1 MGNYMTVKLKLL
13 GIMLLLLQSWDLAAQ
28 LPTAE
33 QQIQEASKVYEQA
46 LTQKNEP
53 LLKSILADNFILT
66 TASGKVLTKKDM
78 MLNLSKEGTKY
89 DKFES
94 SEVKI
99 SILNEAAIET
109 GKVHTVGIRDGKKI
123 AETTRYTD
131 FWVKIQGKWLLL
143 AEHSSFIT
151 NP

>member
-13 GIMLLLLQSWDLAAQ
+13 GIILLLLQSWGLAAQ

-78 MLNLSKEGTKY
+78 MLNLTREGTKY

-94 SEVKI
+94 SEVRI

-109 GKVHTVGIRDGKKI
+109 GKVHTVGIRGGKKI

>member
-1 MGNYMTVKLKLL
+1 MTVKLKLL
-13 GIMLLLLQSWDLAAQ
+13 AIIIILFQSLSLTAQ
-28 LPTAE
+28 IPTAL
-33 QQIQEASKVYEQA
+33 QQIEEASKVYEQA

-66 TASGKVLTKKDM
+66 TATGRVLTKKDM
-78 MLNLSKEGTKY
+78 LLNLNKEGTKY

-94 SEVKI
+94 SEVRI
-99 SILNEAAIET
+99 EVLNDAAIET
-109 GKVHTVGIRDGKKI
+109 GKVYTVGTRAQKKI

-131 FWVKIQGKWLLL
+131 FWVKVQGKWLLL

>member
-1 MGNYMTVKLKLL
+1 MTVKLKLL
-13 GIMLLLLQSWDLAAQ
+13 TIIVALLQTLGLAAQ
-28 LPTAE
+28 QPTAE
-33 QQIQEASKVYEQA
+33 QQIQQASNVYEQA

-78 MLNLSKEGTKY
+78 MLNLTKEGTKY

-94 SEVKI
+94 SDVRI
-99 SILNEAAIET
+99 NVLNEAAIET
-109 GKVHTVGIRDGKKI
+109 GKVHTVGIRGGKKI

-143 AEHSSFIT
+143 AEHSSFIP

>member
-1 MGNYMTVKLKLL
+1 MTVKLKLL
-13 GIMLLLLQSWDLAAQ
+13 AIILALLQSWGIAAQ
-28 LPTAE
+28 EPAAE

-78 MLNLSKEGTKY
+78 MLNLTKEGTKY

-94 SEVKI
+94 SEVRI
-99 SILNEAAIET
+99 SVLNDAAIET
-109 GKVHTVGIRDGKKI
+109 GKVHTVGIRAGKKI

-143 AEHSSFIT
+143 AEHSSFIP

>member
-1 MGNYMTVKLKLL
+1 MTVKLKLL

-78 MLNLSKEGTKY
+78 MLNLTKEGTKY

-109 GKVHTVGIRDGKKI
+109 GKVHTVGIRGGKKI

-143 AEHSSFIT
+143 AEHSSFIA

>member
-1 MGNYMTVKLKLL
+1 MTVKLKLL
-13 GIMLLLLQSWDLAAQ
+13 AIILALLQSWGIAAQ
-28 LPTAE
+28 EPAAE

-53 LLKSILADNFILT
+53 LLKSILADNFVLT

-78 MLNLSKEGTKY
+78 MLNLTKEGTKY

-94 SEVKI
+94 SDVRI
-99 SILNEAAIET
+99 NVLNEVAIET
-109 GKVHTVGIRDGKKI
+109 GKVHTVGIRGGKKI

-131 FWVKIQGKWLLL
+131 FWVKVQGKWLLL
-143 AEHSSFIT
+143 AEHSSFIP

>member
-1 MGNYMTVKLKLL
+1 MTVKLKLL
-13 GIMLLLLQSWDLAAQ
+13 GIILLLLQSWGLAAQ

-46 LTQKNEP
+46 LTQKNEL

-78 MLNLSKEGTKY
+78 LLNLNKEGTKY
-89 DKFES
+89 NKFES
-94 SEVKI
+94 SEVRI

-109 GKVHTVGIRDGKKI
+109 GKVHTVGIRGGKKI

-131 FWVKIQGKWLLL
+131 FWIKIQGKWLLL

>member
-1 MGNYMTVKLKLL
+1 MTLNFKLL
-13 GIMLLLLQSWDLAAQ
+13 VIIFILLQSSGLLAQ
-28 LPTAE
+28 QPTAE

-46 LTQKNEP
+46 LTQKNEL

-66 TASGKVLTKKDM
+66 TASGKVLNKKDM
-78 MLNLSKEGTKY
+78 MLNLTKEGTKY

-94 SEVKI
+94 SEVRI
-99 SILNEAAIET
+99 SVLNDAAIET

-131 FWVKIQGKWLLL
+131 FWIKIQGKWLLL
-143 AEHSSFIT
+143 AEHSSLIP

>member
-1 MGNYMTVKLKLL
+1 MTLNFKLL
-13 GIMLLLLQSWDLAAQ
+13 VIIFILLQSSGLLAQ
-28 LPTAE
+28 QPTAE

-66 TASGKVLTKKDM
+66 TASGKVLSKKDM
-78 MLNLSKEGTKY
+78 MLNLTKEGTKY

-94 SEVKI
+94 SEVRI
-99 SILNEAAIET
+99 SVLNDAAIET

-131 FWVKIQGKWLLL
+131 FWIKIQGKWLLL
-143 AEHSSFIT
+143 AEHSSLIP

>member
-1 MGNYMTVKLKLL
+1 MTLKLKLL
-13 GIMLLLLQSWDLAAQ
+13 VIISILLQSWGLAAQ
-28 LPTAE
+28 QSTVE
-33 QQIQEASKVYEQA
+33 QQIQEASRVYEQA

-78 MLNLSKEGTKY
+78 MLNLTKEGTKY

-94 SEVKI
+94 SEVRI
-99 SILNEAAIET
+99 SVLNDAAIET
-109 GKVHTVGIRDGKKI
+109 GKVHTVGIRGGKKI

-131 FWVKIQGKWLLL
+131 FWVKVQGKWLLL
-143 AEHSSFIT
+143 AEHSSFIP

>member
-1 MGNYMTVKLKLL
+1 V
-13 GIMLLLLQSWDLAAQ
+13 IIFILLQSSGLLAQ
-28 LPTAE
+28 QPTAE

-46 LTQKNEP
+46 LTQKNEL

-78 MLNLSKEGTKY
+78 MLNLTKEGTKY

-94 SEVKI
+94 SEVRI
-99 SILNEAAIET
+99 SVLNDAAIET
-109 GKVHTVGIRDGKKI
+109 GKVHTVGIRAGKKI

-131 FWVKIQGKWLLL
+131 FWIKIQGKWLLL
-143 AEHSSFIT
+143 AEHSSFIP

>member
-1 MGNYMTVKLKLL
+1 MTVKLKLL
-13 GIMLLLLQSWDLAAQ
+13 GIILLLLQSWGLAAQ
-28 LPTAE
+28 FPTAE
-33 QQIQEASKVYEQA
+33 QQIQEASKIYEQA

-53 LLKSILADNFILT
+53 LLKSILADNFTLT
-66 TASGKVLTKKDM
+66 TASGKVLSKKDM
-78 MLNLSKEGTKY
+78 LLNLNKEDTKY
-89 DKFES
+89 EKFES

-99 SILNEAAIET
+99 KVLNDAAIET
-109 GKVHTVGIRDGKKI
+109 GKVHTVGIRGGKNI

-143 AEHSSFIT
+143 AEHSSFIA

>member
-1 MGNYMTVKLKLL
+1 MTVKLKLL
-13 GIMLLLLQSWDLAAQ
+13 AIILALLQSWGIAAQ
-28 LPTAE
+28 EPAAE

-53 LLKSILADNFILT
+53 LLKSILADNFVLT

-78 MLNLSKEGTKY
+78 MLNLTKEGTKY

-94 SEVKI
+94 SDVRI
-99 SILNEAAIET
+99 NVLNEAAIET
-109 GKVHTVGIRDGKKI
+109 GKVHTVGIRGGKKI

-131 FWVKIQGKWLLL
+131 FWVKVQGKWLLL
-143 AEHSSFIT
+143 AEHSSFIP

>member
-1 MGNYMTVKLKLL
+1 MTLNFKLL
-13 GIMLLLLQSWDLAAQ
+13 VIIFILLQSSGLLAQ
-28 LPTAE
+28 QPTAE

-46 LTQKNEP
+46 LTQKNEL

-78 MLNLSKEGTKY
+78 MLNLTKEGTKY

-94 SEVKI
+94 SEVRI
-99 SILNEAAIET
+99 SVLNDAAIET

-131 FWVKIQGKWLLL
+131 FWIKIQGKWLLL
-143 AEHSSFIT
+143 AEHSSFIP

>member
-1 MGNYMTVKLKLL
+1 MTLNFKLL
-13 GIMLLLLQSWDLAAQ
+13 VIIFILLQSSGLVAQ
-28 LPTAE
+28 QPTAE

-46 LTQKNEP
+46 LTQKNEL

-66 TASGKVLTKKDM
+66 TASGKVLSKKDM
-78 MLNLSKEGTKY
+78 MLNLTKEGTKY

-94 SEVKI
+94 SEVRI
-99 SILNEAAIET
+99 SVLNDAAIET
-109 GKVHTVGIRDGKKI
+109 GKVHTVGIRAGKKI

-131 FWVKIQGKWLLL
+131 FWIKIQGKWLLL
-143 AEHSSFIT
+143 AEHSSFIP

>member
-1 MGNYMTVKLKLL
+1 MTLNFKLL
-13 GIMLLLLQSWDLAAQ
+13 VIISILLQSSGLLAQ
-28 LPTAE
+28 QPTAE

-66 TASGKVLTKKDM
+66 TASGKVLNKKDM
-78 MLNLSKEGTKY
+78 MLNLTKEGTKY

-94 SEVKI
+94 SEVRI
-99 SILNEAAIET
+99 SVLNDAAIET
-109 GKVHTVGIRDGKKI
+109 GKVQTVGIRDGKKI
-123 AETTRYTD
+123 AEATRYTD

-143 AEHSSFIT
+143 AEHSSFIP

>member
-1 MGNYMTVKLKLL
+1 MTLNLKLL
-13 GIMLLLLQSWDLAAQ
+13 VIIIILLQSSGLVAQ
-28 LPTAE
+28 QSTAE

-66 TASGKVLTKKDM
+66 TASGKVLSKKDM
-78 MLNLSKEGTKY
+78 MLNLTKEGTKY

-94 SEVKI
+94 SEVRI
-99 SILNEAAIET
+99 SVLNEAAIET
-109 GKVHTVGIRDGKKI
+109 GKVHTVGIRAGKKI

-131 FWVKIQGKWLLL
+131 FWIKIQGKWLLL
-143 AEHSSFIT
+143 AEHSSFIP

>member
-13 GIMLLLLQSWDLAAQ
+13 GIILLLLQSWGLAAQ

-78 MLNLSKEGTKY
+78 MLNLTKEGTKY

-94 SEVKI
+94 SEVRI

-109 GKVHTVGIRDGKKI
+109 GKVHTVGIRGGKKI

>member
-78 MLNLSKEGTKY
+78 MLNLTREGTKY

-94 SEVKI
+94 SEVRI

-109 GKVHTVGIRDGKKI
+109 GKVHTVGIRGGKKI

>member
-1 MGNYMTVKLKLL
+1 MTLNLKFLV
-13 GIMLLLLQSWDLAAQ
+13 IIFILLQSSGLVAQ
-28 LPTAE
+28 QPTAE

-53 LLKSILADNFILT
+53 FLKSILADNFILT

-78 MLNLSKEGTKY
+78 LLNLTKEGTKY
-89 DKFES
+89 EKFES
-94 SEVKI
+94 SEVRI
-99 SILNEAAIET
+99 SVLNDAEIET
-109 GKVHTVGIRDGKKI
+109 GKVHTVGIRAGKKI

>member
-1 MGNYMTVKLKLL
+1 MTLNFKLL
-13 GIMLLLLQSWDLAAQ
+13 VIIFILLQSSGLLAQ
-28 LPTAE
+28 QPTAE
-33 QQIQEASKVYEQA
+33 QQIQEASKFYEQA
-46 LTQKNEP
+46 LTQKNER

-66 TASGKVLTKKDM
+66 TASGKVLSKKDM
-78 MLNLSKEGTKY
+78 MLNLTKEGTKY

-94 SEVKI
+94 SEVRI
-99 SILNEAAIET
+99 SVLNDAAIET
-109 GKVHTVGIRDGKKI
+109 GKVHTVGIRAGKKI

-143 AEHSSFIT
+143 AEHSSFIP

>member
-1 MGNYMTVKLKLL
+1 MTVKLKLL
-13 GIMLLLLQSWDLAAQ
+13 AIILALLQSWGIAAQ
-28 LPTAE
+28 EPAAE

-53 LLKSILADNFILT
+53 LLKSILADNFVLT

-78 MLNLSKEGTKY
+78 MLNLTKEGTKY

-94 SEVKI
+94 SDVRI
-99 SILNEAAIET
+99 NVLNEAAIET
-109 GKVHTVGIRDGKKI
+109 GKVHTVGIRGGKKI

-131 FWVKIQGKWLLL
+131 FWVKVQGKWLLL
-143 AEHSSFIT
+143 AEHSSFIL

>member
-1 MGNYMTVKLKLL
+1 MTLNLKLFV
-13 GIMLLLLQSWDLAAQ
+13 IISILLQSWGLVAQ
-28 LPTAE
+28 QPTAE

-78 MLNLSKEGTKY
+78 MLNLTKEGTKY

-99 SILNEAAIET
+99 SVLNDAAIET
-109 GKVHTVGIRDGKKI
+109 GKVHTVGIRAGMKI

-143 AEHSSFIT
+143 AEHSSFIH

>member
-1 MGNYMTVKLKLL
+1 MTVKLKLL
-13 GIMLLLLQSWDLAAQ
+13 TIIVALLQTMGLAAQ
-28 LPTAE
+28 QPTAE
-33 QQIQEASKVYEQA
+33 QQIQQASNVYEQA

-78 MLNLSKEGTKY
+78 MLNLTKEGSKY

-94 SEVKI
+94 SDVRI
-99 SILNEAAIET
+99 SVLNEAAIET
-109 GKVHTVGIRDGKKI
+109 GKVHTVGIRGGKKI

-143 AEHSSFIT
+143 AEHSSFIP

>member
-1 MGNYMTVKLKLL
+1 MTVKLKLL
-13 GIMLLLLQSWDLAAQ
+13 AIIIILLQSLSLTAQ
-28 LPTAE
+28 IPTAL
-33 QQIQEASKVYEQA
+33 QQIEEASKVYEQA

-66 TASGKVLTKKDM
+66 TATGRVLTKKDM
-78 MLNLSKEGTKY
+78 LLNLNKEGTKY

-94 SEVKI
+94 SEVRI
-99 SILNEAAIET
+99 EVLNDAAIET
-109 GKVHTVGIRDGKKI
+109 GKVYTVGTRAQKKI

-131 FWVKIQGKWLLL
+131 FWVKVQGKWLLL

>member
-1 MGNYMTVKLKLL
+1 MTLNLKFL
-13 GIMLLLLQSWDLAAQ
+13 GIILLLLQSWGLVAQ
-28 LPTAE
+28 QPAAE

-66 TASGKVLTKKDM
+66 TASGKVLSKKDM
-78 MLNLSKEGTKY
+78 MLNLTKEGTKY

-94 SEVKI
+94 SEVRI
-99 SILNEAAIET
+99 SVLNDAAIET
-109 GKVHTVGIRDGKKI
+109 GKVQTVGIRDGKKI
-123 AETTRYTD
+123 AEATRYTD

-143 AEHSSFIT
+143 AEHSSFIP

>member
-1 MGNYMTVKLKLL
+1 MTLNFKLL
-13 GIMLLLLQSWDLAAQ
+13 VIIFILLQSSGLLAQ
-28 LPTAE
+28 QPTAE

-66 TASGKVLTKKDM
+66 TASGKVLSKKDM
-78 MLNLSKEGTKY
+78 MLNLTKEGTKY

-94 SEVKI
+94 SEVRI
-99 SILNEAAIET
+99 SVLNDAAIET
-109 GKVHTVGIRDGKKI
+109 GKVHTVGIRAGKKI

-143 AEHSSFIT
+143 AEHSSFIP

>member
-1 MGNYMTVKLKLL
+1 MTLKLKLL
-13 GIMLLLLQSWDLAAQ
+13 VIIFILLQSSGLAAQ
-28 LPTAE
+28 DSTTE

-78 MLNLSKEGTKY
+78 MLNLTKEGTKY

-94 SEVKI
+94 SEVRI
-99 SILNEAAIET
+99 SVLNDAAIET
-109 GKVHTVGIRDGKKI
+109 GKVHTVGIRAGKKI

-143 AEHSSFIT
+143 AEHSSFI
-151 NP
+151 PKP

>member
-1 MGNYMTVKLKLL
+1 MTLNLKFLV
-13 GIMLLLLQSWDLAAQ
+13 IIFILLQSWDLVAQ
-28 LPTAE
+28 QPTAE

-66 TASGKVLTKKDM
+66 TASGKVLSKKDM
-78 MLNLSKEGTKY
+78 MLNLTKEGTKY

-94 SEVKI
+94 SEVRI
-99 SILNEAAIET
+99 SVLNEAAIET
-109 GKVHTVGIRDGKKI
+109 GKVHTVGIRAGKKI

-131 FWVKIQGKWLLL
+131 FWVKIQGKWFLL
-143 AEHSSFIT
+143 AEHSSFIP

>member
-1 MGNYMTVKLKLL
+1 MTLNFKLL
-13 GIMLLLLQSWDLAAQ
+13 VIIFILLQSSGLLAQ
-28 LPTAE
+28 QPTAE

-46 LTQKNEP
+46 LTQKNEL

-78 MLNLSKEGTKY
+78 MLNLTKEGTKY

-94 SEVKI
+94 SEVRI
-99 SILNEAAIET
+99 SVLNDAAIET

-131 FWVKIQGKWLLL
+131 FWIKIQGKWLLL
-143 AEHSSFIT
+143 AEHSSLIP

>member
-1 MGNYMTVKLKLL
+1 MTVKLKLL
-13 GIMLLLLQSWDLAAQ
+13 AIILALLQSWGIAAQ
-28 LPTAE
+28 EPAAE

-53 LLKSILADNFILT
+53 LLKSILADNFVLT

-78 MLNLSKEGTKY
+78 MLNLTKEGTKY

-94 SEVKI
+94 SDVRI
-99 SILNEAAIET
+99 SVLNEAAIET
-109 GKVHTVGIRDGKKI
+109 GKVHTVGIRGGKKI

-131 FWVKIQGKWLLL
+131 FWVKVQGKWLLL
-143 AEHSSFIT
+143 AEHSSFIP

>member
-1 MGNYMTVKLKLL
+1 MTLNFKLL
-13 GIMLLLLQSWDLAAQ
+13 VIIFILLQSSGLLAQ
-28 LPTAE
+28 QPTAE

-46 LTQKNEP
+46 LTQKNEL

-78 MLNLSKEGTKY
+78 MLNLTKEGTKY

-94 SEVKI
+94 SEVRI
-99 SILNEAAIET
+99 SVLNDAAIET
-109 GKVHTVGIRDGKKI
+109 GKVHTVGIRAGKKI

-131 FWVKIQGKWLLL
+131 FWIKIQGKWLLL
-143 AEHSSFIT
+143 AEHSSFIP

>member
-1 MGNYMTVKLKLL
+1 LGNYMTVKLKLL
-13 GIMLLLLQSWDLAAQ
+13 GIILLLLQSWDLAAQ

-78 MLNLSKEGTKY
+78 MLNLTREGTKY

-94 SEVKI
+94 SEVRI

-109 GKVHTVGIRDGKKI
+109 GKVHTVGIRGGKKI

-143 AEHSSFIT
+143 AEHSSFIA

>member
-1 MGNYMTVKLKLL
+1 MTVKLKLL
-13 GIMLLLLQSWDLAAQ
+13 TIIVALLQTLGLAAQ
-28 LPTAE
+28 QPTAE
-33 QQIQEASKVYEQA
+33 QQIQQASKVYEQA
-46 LTQKNEP
+46 LTQKNEL

-78 MLNLSKEGTKY
+78 MLNLTKEGTKY

-94 SEVKI
+94 SDVRI
-99 SILNEAAIET
+99 NVLNEAAIET
-109 GKVHTVGIRDGKKI
+109 GEVHTVGIRGGKKI

-131 FWVKIQGKWLLL
+131 FWVKMQGKWLLL
-143 AEHSSFIT
+143 AEHSSFIP

>member
-1 MGNYMTVKLKLL
+1 MTLNFKLL
-13 GIMLLLLQSWDLAAQ
+13 VIIFILLQSSGLVAQ
-28 LPTAE
+28 QSTAE

-78 MLNLSKEGTKY
+78 MLNLTKEGTKY

-94 SEVKI
+94 SEVRI
-99 SILNEAAIET
+99 SVLNEAAIET
-109 GKVHTVGIRDGKKI
+109 GKVHTVGIRAGKKI
-123 AETTRYTD
+123 AETTRYTE
-131 FWVKIQGKWLLL
+131 FWIKIQGKWLLL
-143 AEHSSFIT
+143 AEHSSFIP

>member
-1 MGNYMTVKLKLL
+1 MTLNFKLL
-13 GIMLLLLQSWDLAAQ
+13 VIISILLQSSGLVAQ
-28 LPTAE
+28 QSTAE

-78 MLNLSKEGTKY
+78 MLNLTKEGTKY

-94 SEVKI
+94 SEVRI
-99 SILNEAAIET
+99 SVLNDAAIET
-109 GKVHTVGIRDGKKI
+109 GKVHTVGIRAGKKI

-143 AEHSSFIT
+143 AEHSSFIP

>member
-1 MGNYMTVKLKLL
+1 MTLKLKLL
-13 GIMLLLLQSWDLAAQ
+13 VIISILLQSWGFAAQ
-28 LPTAE
+28 QSTAE
-33 QQIQEASKVYEQA
+33 QQIHEASKVYEQA

-78 MLNLSKEGTKY
+78 MLNLTKEGTKY

-99 SILNEAAIET
+99 SVLNDAAIET
-109 GKVHTVGIRDGKKI
+109 GKVHTVGIRAGIKI

-143 AEHSSFIT
+143 AEHSSFIP

>member
-1 MGNYMTVKLKLL
+1 MTLNFKLL
-13 GIMLLLLQSWDLAAQ
+13 VIIFILLQSSGLLAQ
-28 LPTAE
+28 QPTAE

-66 TASGKVLTKKDM
+66 TASGKVLSKKDM
-78 MLNLSKEGTKY
+78 MLNLTKEGTKY

-94 SEVKI
+94 SEVRI
-99 SILNEAAIET
+99 SVLNDAAIET

-131 FWVKIQGKWLLL
+131 FWIKIQGKWLLL
-143 AEHSSFIT
+143 AEHSSFIP